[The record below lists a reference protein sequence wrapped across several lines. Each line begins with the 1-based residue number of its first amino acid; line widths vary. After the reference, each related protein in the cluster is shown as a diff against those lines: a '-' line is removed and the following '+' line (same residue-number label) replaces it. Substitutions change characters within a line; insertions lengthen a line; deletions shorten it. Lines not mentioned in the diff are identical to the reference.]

1 MKKYL
6 VIGNPI
12 EHSLSP
18 LIHNHW
24 IKKYRLPESVYE
36 KKKVDQK
43 DLKNIINEIKDE
55 KIVGVNVTVPFKK
68 SIIPYLDELHKTAKD
83 TQSVNTIHKVDN
95 KIVGYNTDTMGFS
108 RTVHEHYNFATP
120 ELATDASRRDFFILG
135 AGGVTPSI
143 ITPLQFL
150 VGRSPGVVWVS
161 NRTEKNA
168 NQLKK
173 LFPKIELIKWGERPS
188 FFCDIVVNTTSV
200 GLKKDDNINIDFTNI
215 DKKTL
220 FYDLIYNPKETN
232 FLRDARLRGNKTING
247 KMMFLLQAKE
257 AFRIWTNIAPDI
269 DEEVVKLLDKWLEL
283 EF

>member
-24 IKKYRLPESVYE
+24 IKKYRLPDSVYE
-36 KKKVDQK
+36 KRKVDQK

-55 KIVGVNVTVPFKK
+55 KIVGANVTVPFKK

-95 KIVGYNTDTMGFS
+95 KIVGYNTDTMGFL
-108 RTVHEHYNFATP
+108 RTVHEYYNFATP

-150 VGRSPGVVWVS
+150 VGTSPGVVWVS

-173 LFPKIELIKWGERPS
+173 LFPKIELIKWGERPY

-247 KMMFLLQAKE
+247 QMMFLLQAKE

-269 DEEVVKLLDKWLEL
+269 DEEVVNLLDK
-283 EF
+283 